1 MWNILARETVRV
13 INSYMKKKNLDFELQ
28 SRVRRYLE
36 YTMKNE
42 SNLEEEQK
50 ILLKLTKSLKNEVLL
65 ESFGKYIEN
74 IPFFKNN
81 FSKETIENIVLSLKE
96 LRFSP
101 EEFIYRVISIFNSN
115 FDGFI
120 YLINL

>member
-1 MWNILARETVRV
+1 
-13 INSYMKKKNLDFELQ
+13 MKKQNLDFELQ

-50 ILLKLTKSLKNEVLL
+50 ILLKLTKSLKNEVLM

-74 IPFFKNN
+74 IPFFKIN
-81 FSKETIENIVLSLKE
+81 FSKETIGNIVLSLKE

-101 EEFIYRVISIFNSN
+101 EEFIYRVNL
-115 FDGFI
+115 
-120 YLINL
+120 LIKIINKIMIGK

>member
-1 MWNILARETVRV
+1 
-13 INSYMKKKNLDFELQ
+13 MKKKNLDFELQ

-36 YTMKNE
+36 YTLKNE

-101 EEFIYRVISIFNSN
+101 EEFIYRVINI
-115 FDGFI
+115 
-120 YLINL
+120 L

>member
-1 MWNILARETVRV
+1 
-13 INSYMKKKNLDFELQ
+13 MKKQNLDFELQ

-50 ILLKLTKSLKNEVLL
+50 ILLKLTKSLKNEVLM

-81 FSKETIENIVLSLKE
+81 FSKETIGNIVLSLKE

-101 EEFIYRVISIFNSN
+101 EEFIYRV
-115 FDGFI
+115 
-120 YLINL
+120 NL

>member
-1 MWNILARETVRV
+1 
-13 INSYMKKKNLDFELQ
+13 MKKQNLDFELQ

-42 SNLEEEQK
+42 SNLEEEQR
-50 ILLKLTKSLKNEVLL
+50 ILLKLTKSLKNEVLM

-74 IPFFKNN
+74 IKFFKNN

-101 EEFIYRVISIFNSN
+101 EEFIYRVINKLF
-115 FDGFI
+115 
-120 YLINL
+120 